1 MSLDPRGTRT
11 PRGREWR
18 KVIYGKIGIVATHD
32 HAAGMKE
39 VLKRYSFMDPERIGI
54 WGWSGG
60 GQMTL
65 NCMFH
70 YPDIYKAGIAVSF
83 VSDQRLYNTIYQE
96 RYMGLPSEN
105 EYGFREGSPITHAH
119 KLQGNLLIMHGTAD
133 DNVHYQSFEMLVDEL
148 VKHNKMFEMM
158 SYPMRS
164 HGIRERENTTFHLRQ
179 VMEQF
184 WLEHLPAGA
193 K

>member
-1 MSLDPRGTRT
+1 MSLDPRGTRS

-39 VLKRYSFMDPERIGI
+39 VLRKYPFMDPERVGI

-70 YPDIYKAGIAVSF
+70 YPEIYKTGIAVAF
-83 VSDQRLYNTIYQE
+83 VSDQRYII
-96 RYMGLPSEN
+96 RYTRKGIWDCHLKMSTDSGKAHPCTM
-105 EYGFREGSPITHAH
+105 PI
-119 KLQGNLLIMHGTAD
+119 NLKVTC
-133 DNVHYQSFEMLVDEL
+133 
-148 VKHNKMFEMM
+148 
-158 SYPMRS
+158 
-164 HGIRERENTTFHLRQ
+164 
-179 VMEQF
+179 
-184 WLEHLPAGA
+184 
-193 K
+193 